1 MHMVMFVTCVMVKVD
16 KSKQYLLM
24 SANCLPRLANV
35 LKLKASVCVA
45 TKATTSITMRS
56 LAALTLQPF
65 TGQISATVMVKECPV
80 EQYKHIYETREIMF

>member
-1 MHMVMFVTCVMVKVD
+1 MHVVNFVTCVMVKVD

-24 SANCLPRLANV
+24 SANYLPRLAKF
-35 LKLKASVCVA
+35 LKLKASLCVA
-45 TKATTSITMRS
+45 SKATTSITMRS

-65 TGQISATVMVKECPV
+65 KGQIRATVMVKECSF